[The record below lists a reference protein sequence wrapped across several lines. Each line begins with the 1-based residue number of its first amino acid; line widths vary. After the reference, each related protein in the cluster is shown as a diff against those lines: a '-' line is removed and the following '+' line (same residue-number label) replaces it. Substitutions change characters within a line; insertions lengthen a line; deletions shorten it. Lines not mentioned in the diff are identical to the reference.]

1 MKTRHSIENCKEKSD
16 KFALSKKQSIFLQ
29 GRRKHDGKSANNGL
43 LRDFMYLLKNKNNN
57 NPNPTVLT
65 KNKCS
70 RYWHGT
76 SILLPNSTW
85 ALGYFQRQRSSDSIS
100 FQVWFRPSHKSLPC
114 SRYLVKIPPCC
125 PLSKA
130 KQWKV
135 SSGDGGECWVRCERV
150 PLFILQFAFY
160 ACIFVCL
167 LSVFLFF
174 GCCSVSV
181 SLAVSLLVSQSLLI
195 SFSLPVHPCV
205 LVLCPPS
212 CFLSVRLSLRFCLSV
227 DMSLDCMPLDMSL
240 DSLQF

>member
-29 GRRKHDGKSANNGL
+29 GRRKHDGKSANNGF

-70 RYWHGT
+70 RYWHGA

-100 FQVWFRPSHKSLPC
+100 FPVWFEPSHKSLPC
-114 SRYLVKIPPCC
+114 SRHLVKIPPCC

-135 SSGDGGECWVRCERV
+135 SSGDGGECWGEVWKGASVYSAICF
-150 PLFILQFAFY
+150 LCLYF
-160 ACIFVCL
+160 CL

-174 GCCSVSV
+174 FGCCCSVSA
-181 SLAVSLLVSQSLLI
+181 SLAVSLLVSQSFLV
-195 SFSLPVHPCV
+195 SFSLPVYPCV
-205 LVLCPPS
+205 LMLCLPS

-227 DMSLDCMPLDMSL
+227 DMSLDCMSLDMSL
-240 DSLQF
+240 DRL